1 MFQAFPGDYDS
12 GSRCSSSPS
21 AESQYLSSVDSF
33 GSPPTAAASQECAG
47 LGEMPGSF
55 VPTVTAITTSQDLQ
69 WLVQPT
75 LISSMAQS
83 QGQPLASQPPAVDPY
98 DMPGTSYSTPGMS
111 GYSSG
116 GASGGGGPST
126 SGTTS
131 GPGPSRPAR
140 ARPRRPR
147 EETETDQL
155 EEEKAELESEIA
167 ELQKEKERLEFVL
180 VAHKPGCKIPYEEGP
195 GPGPL
200 AEVRDLPGSAST
212 KEDGFSWLLPP
223 PPPPP
228 LPFQTSQDASPN
240 LTASL
245 FTHSEVQVLGDPFPV
260 VNPSYTSSFVL
271 TCPEVSAFAGAQRT
285 SGSDQPSDPLNSP
298 SLLAL

>member
-1 MFQAFPGDYDS
+1 MPREMFQAFPGDYDS

-98 DMPGTSYSTPGMS
+98 DMPGTSYSTPGLS
-111 GYSSG
+111 AYSTG
-116 GASGGGGPST
+116 GASGSGGPST
-126 SGTTS
+126 STSTS
-131 GPGPSRPAR
+131 GPVSARPAR

-147 EETETDQL
+147 EETVSIRPQELVWRSLGMWAQL
-155 EEEKAELESEIA
+155 
-167 ELQKEKERLEFVL
+167 
-180 VAHKPGCKIPYEEGP
+180 
-195 GPGPL
+195 
-200 AEVRDLPGSAST
+200 
-212 KEDGFSWLLPP
+212 
-223 PPPPP
+223 
-228 LPFQTSQDASPN
+228 
-240 LTASL
+240 
-245 FTHSEVQVLGDPFPV
+245 VQ
-260 VNPSYTSSFVL
+260 
-271 TCPEVSAFAGAQRT
+271 C
-285 SGSDQPSDPLNSP
+285 
-298 SLLAL
+298 LLACMK